1 MISGLAM
8 LLPKNNQSLFQVDTP
23 LVSLHAADPDRV
35 RIGIGDNVEVAVGSG
50 SVNVNGKL
58 GKATV

>member
-1 MISGLAM
+1 M